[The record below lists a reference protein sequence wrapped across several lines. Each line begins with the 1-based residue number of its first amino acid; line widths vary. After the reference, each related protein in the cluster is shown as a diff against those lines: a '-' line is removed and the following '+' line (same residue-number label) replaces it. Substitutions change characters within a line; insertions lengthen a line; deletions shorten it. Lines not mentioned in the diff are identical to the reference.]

1 MLAEPAGV
9 KAPGAW
15 HPPKRPPT
23 SAPAPLLGL
32 PTAAP
37 LFLSLP
43 LLSTCA
49 GDLNSKYFVRIISF
63 FCVGFPTACL
73 GGRGQ
78 LAQTP
83 IHLRTCHMEEASEGL
98 RKKLVQLCIC
108 RDCLTFKLPRLK

>member
-32 PTAAP
+32 PTTAP
-37 LFLSLP
+37 FFLSLP
-43 LLSTCA
+43 HLITCA

-63 FCVGFPTACL
+63 SVLLFYCMSRGEGPACPNPYPFANL
-73 GGRGQ
+73 PYGRG
-78 LAQTP
+78 
-83 IHLRTCHMEEASEGL
+83 I
-98 RKKLVQLCIC
+98 
-108 RDCLTFKLPRLK
+108 